1 MRCRSRCDCRAGASE
16 AKPRI
21 KCTLVQFNMKMVS
34 LESII
39 ACLENE
45 SPEIIMDEDTRKSA
59 ERSILNMIAIK

>member
-1 MRCRSRCDCRAGASE
+1 
-16 AKPRI
+16 
-21 KCTLVQFNMKMVS
+21 MKMVS

-45 SPEIIMDEDTRKSA
+45 SPEIIMDEETRKSA